1 MRYLVLS
8 DVHANVD
15 ALDAVLARVRRK
27 RFDAVLMLGDV
38 VGYGAAPNQVVER
51 LCALGPP
58 TFSVRG
64 NHDKVATGI
73 DGGAEFN
80 EVALAAAR
88 WTERRMTASHGRWV
102 RGLPQ
107 GPREVAP
114 DLAICHG
121 SPLDEDVYVFSDYD
135 AEQIFAA
142 HRPRVTFFGHTH
154 ITSVFIAGQDGV
166 RVRPLRGEGRLVLD
180 PAERYLLNP
189 GSIGQPRDR
198 DPRASY
204 MTYDAK
210 RGVVRWYRVPYPVE
224 KAQRRIRRAGLPGVL
239 ADRLAAGA

>member
-1 MRYLVLS
+1 MRLLVLS
-8 DVHANVD
+8 DVHGNVE

-27 RFDAVLMLGDV
+27 RFDTVLMLGDV

-51 LCALGPP
+51 LAELAPP
-58 TFSVRG
+58 MVSVRG

-73 DGGAEFN
+73 DRGTEFN

-88 WTERRMTASHGRWV
+88 WTERRLTPANLRWV
-102 RGLPQ
+102 RELPR

-154 ITSVFIAGQDGV
+154 VTSVFVETPV
-166 RVRPLRGEGRLVLD
+166 RVLVRPLRGEGRLVLD
-180 PAERYLLNP
+180 PTFRYLLNP

-198 DPRASY
+198 DPRASF
-204 MTYDAK
+204 MTFDTK
-210 RGVVRWYRVPYPVE
+210 RRVVRWYRVPYPVE
-224 KAQRRIRRAGLPGVL
+224 KAQERIRRAGLPGVL
-239 ADRLAAGA
+239 AERLAAGA

>member
-8 DVHANVD
+8 DVHGNVD

-27 RFDAVLMLGDV
+27 RFDAVLMLGDA

-51 LCALGPP
+51 LCSLAPP
-58 TFSVRG
+58 TWNVRG
-64 NHDKVATGI
+64 NHDKVASGI
-73 DGGAEFN
+73 DSGADFN

-88 WTERRMTASHGRWV
+88 WTRRRMTPGNGRWV
-102 RGLPQ
+102 RELPR
-107 GPREVAP
+107 GPLEVAP

-142 HRPRVTFFGHTH
+142 HRPKVTFFGHTH
-154 ITSVFIAGQDGV
+154 ITSAFVATPHGV
-166 RVRPLRGEGRLVLD
+166 RVRPLRGEGRLTLE
-180 PAERYLLNP
+180 PGERYLLNP

-198 DPRASY
+198 DPRASF

-224 KAQRRIRRAGLPGVL
+224 KAQERIRKAGLPAVL
-239 ADRLAAGA
+239 AERLANGA

>member
-1 MRYLVLS
+1 VRYLVLS
-8 DVHANVD
+8 DVHGNVD
-15 ALDAVLARVRRK
+15 ALDAVLAKVRRK

-38 VGYGAAPNQVVER
+38 VGYGAAPNQVIER
-51 LCALGPP
+51 LRDLAPP

-73 DGGAEFN
+73 DSGAEFN

-88 WTERRMTASHGRWV
+88 WTGRRMTPAYRRWV
-102 RGLPQ
+102 RDLPR

-142 HRPRVTFFGHTH
+142 HPPRVTFFGHTH
-154 ITSVFIAGQDGV
+154 ITSAFIATPSGV

-180 PAERYLLNP
+180 PTERYLLNP

-204 MTYDAK
+204 MTYDAR
-210 RGVVRWYRVPYPVE
+210 RGVVRWYRVAYPVAR
-224 KAQRRIRRAGLPGVL
+224 AQERIRRAGLPGVL